1 MFIIKFN
8 NMIRNKWIWGAFA
21 TIVAVAFVG
30 SDMSCSRKNN
40 GDPGA
45 GTLGGEAV
53 PREDYALMR
62 RAVAFEREQG
72 SKKIAQPERETWERL
87 AALKVAAQL
96 GISVSDQ
103 ELVNSIHADKS
114 FHDQSGL
121 FSPMVFKLILQ
132 RAGLTTRQYEEMV
145 RRQITLA
152 RLEKIIA
159 AAAWVPP
166 ATLAERVRSYTDSFT
181 LTTAIL
187 SNKFEAATMELTD
200 EDVLKFYEAN
210 QERYRQP
217 DMRQVVYTVFKAKDY
232 LGDVAVEED
241 EVIDFYDSNITRY
254 VEKGTNGVETT
265 KPLEEVRKAIEDELA
280 SEASQVLA
288 YRAAADFSDVF
299 FTNTTESLTFEAAA
313 ASQGL
318 SVLTSRLFT
327 ATSAPVLADSSPV
340 FVEAAF
346 ALDPESLVNRFSEA
360 VNGGAESYVMGF
372 FTNVASRISSLESI
386 QPRVRAAAQADAADD
401 AFRSELDKVAE
412 ALALGPE
419 SDKTFR
425 DTATEQGLSVST
437 NFVFSFMT
445 AYGNSEVPSARFV
458 AEKMAG
464 MNAGEICTS
473 PIPVPEGA
481 LFFQVLE
488 RTPGDSMMYSSIRNQ
503 AFGTLFTEISD
514 LVWSEWRAR
523 TLLEMK
529 PVTQYPLDSEVTDE
543 SADAE

>member
-1 MFIIKFN
+1 
-8 NMIRNKWIWGAFA
+8 MIRNKWIWGAFA
-21 TIVAVAFVG
+21 TVVVVAFVG
-30 SDMSCSRKNN
+30 SDMSCSQNNN

-45 GTLGGEAV
+45 GTLDGEAV
-53 PREDYALMR
+53 SREDYSLMR
-62 RAVAFEREQG
+62 RAVALEREQG

-87 AALKVAAQL
+87 AALKVAAKL

-114 FHDQSGL
+114 FHDQSGI
-121 FSPMVFKLILQ
+121 FSPMVFNLVLQ
-132 RAGLTTRQYEEMV
+132 RAGLTSREYEEMF
-145 RRQITLA
+145 RKQITLG

-159 AAAWVPP
+159 SAAWVPP
-166 ATLAERVRSYTDSFT
+166 ATLAERVRGYTDSFT
-181 LTTAIL
+181 LTTAVL
-187 SNKFEAATMELTD
+187 SNKFEAAKMELTD

-210 QERYRQP
+210 QERYREP
-217 DMRQVVYTVFKAKDY
+217 DKRQVVYTVFKAKDY
-232 LGDVAVEED
+232 LSEAVVEED
-241 EVIDFYDSNITRY
+241 EVIDFYDSNINRY

-280 SEASQVLA
+280 TEASQLLA

-299 FTNTTESLTFEAAA
+299 FTNSTESLTFEVGA
-313 ASQGL
+313 ASHGL

-327 ATSAPVLADSSPV
+327 ATSAPVLVDSSPV

-346 ALDPESLVNRFSEA
+346 ALDPASLVNRFSEA
-360 VNGGAESYVMGF
+360 VNGGAESYVMEF
-372 FTNVASRISSLESI
+372 LTNVVSQIPSLESI
-386 QPRVRAAAQADAADD
+386 QPRVRDAAQAAAADN

-412 ALALGPE
+412 ALALSGE

-425 DTATEQGLSVST
+425 NTATEQGLSVST

-464 MNAGEICTS
+464 MNSGEICTS
-473 PIPVPEGA
+473 PIPIPEGA
-481 LFFQVLE
+481 LFFQVVE
-488 RTPGDSMMYSSIRNQ
+488 RTSGDSMMYSSIRNQ
-503 AFGTLFTEISD
+503 AFGTFFSEISD

-523 TLLEMK
+523 TLLDMK
-529 PVTQYPLDSEVTDE
+529 PATQYPLDSEETDASE
-543 SADAE
+543 DAE